1 MLATWPRRSPPPRRG
16 GKAIVEVD
24 TGAFEN
30 LAARVA
36 ELERQQRDAI
46 RAMLLLNGAA
56 DQPQEPRPRHLKVV
70 E

>member
-1 MLATWPRRSPPPRRG
+1 
-16 GKAIVEVD
+16 VEVD

-46 RAMLLLNGAA
+46 RAMLRLSGAA
-56 DQPQEPRPRHLKVV
+56 DQPHEPRPRHLKVV

>member
-1 MLATWPRRSPPPRRG
+1 MN
-16 GKAIVEVD
+16 ID

-36 ELERQQRDAI
+36 ELERRFEAI
-46 RAMLLLNGAA
+46 SQAEAVMRRALMDDGMRAA
-56 DQPQEPRPRHLKVV
+56 AEKEAKALSRHLKAV

>member
-1 MLATWPRRSPPPRRG
+1 M
-16 GKAIVEVD
+16 EVD